1 MAGAILKKK
10 NGLDEFYTRDEIV
23 ESFNATKKSGIKK

>member
-1 MAGAILKKK
+1 MIGAILKKN

-23 ESFNATKKSGIKK
+23 ASYDPVQK